1 MGFADQVPEFKFKIL
16 PTAAEP
22 EIFAADLSTGIVA
35 LGTRTDLAVEI
46 VDPILF
52 VARVNTDK
60 YFSWSASPTLYLDLV
75 APEILLQFISA
86 VNGSLL
92 AMVLLSQRYHWK
104 DMTAAGVADHV
115 PVVDSTNMFWPA
127 FPESFE
133 ARTSIGLNGGT
144 LSHLAKSVIPEV
156 VPGAYGK
163 SKIVEPP
170 SVAVQPTK
178 E

>member
-75 APEILLQFISA
+75 APEILLQFNSS
-86 VNGSLL
+86 VNALL
-92 AMVLLSQRYHWK
+92 PAKVFESQRYHWNVIA
-104 DMTAAGVADHV
+104 AAGVADHV
-115 PVVDSTNMFWPA
+115 PVVAATYMFWPA

-144 LSHLAKSVIPEV
+144 LNHLA
-156 VPGAYGK
+156 
-163 SKIVEPP
+163 
-170 SVAVQPTK
+170 
-178 E
+178 